1 MTDTATLAKF
11 AAEVVKLIQPV
22 RVEPILPLAEAAK
35 MLHVQ
40 PCTLR
45 NLVYRN
51 KIGFIVDGKSYFFK
65 VSDLN
70 AYIEE
75 HYTPKADEPA
85 ETEST
90 YTSLASNP

>member
-1 MTDTATLAKF
+1 MTDTDTLAKF
-11 AAEVVKLIQPV
+11 AAEVVRLIQPMQ
-22 RVEPILPLAEAAK
+22 VEPILPLADAAK
-35 MLHVQ
+35 KLHVQ

-70 AYIEE
+70 DYINQ
-75 HYTPKADEPA
+75 HYTPKAESEVA
-85 ETEST
+85 E
-90 YTSLASNP
+90 

>member
-1 MTDTATLAKF
+1 MTDTDTLAKF
-11 AAEVVKLIQPV
+11 AAEVVRLIQPMQ
-22 RVEPILPLAEAAK
+22 VEPILPLADAAK
-35 MLHVQ
+35 KLHVQ

-70 AYIEE
+70 DYINQ
-75 HYTPKADEPA
+75 HYTPKGTD
-85 ETEST
+85 
-90 YTSLASNP
+90 ND